1 MEPVAKQGGGETGT
15 PAAATPGEE
24 PGKKKKKKKKVKKTS
39 VWSEHKAPDGRLYYY
54 NNELKT
60 SSWQKPDELKTKAEV
75 GHSST
80 LWKVIVSSIAALY
93 QLACD
98 LDSK

>member
-75 GHSST
+75 GT
-80 LWKVIVSSIAALY
+80 VLY
-93 QLACD
+93 CGR
-98 LDSK
+98 